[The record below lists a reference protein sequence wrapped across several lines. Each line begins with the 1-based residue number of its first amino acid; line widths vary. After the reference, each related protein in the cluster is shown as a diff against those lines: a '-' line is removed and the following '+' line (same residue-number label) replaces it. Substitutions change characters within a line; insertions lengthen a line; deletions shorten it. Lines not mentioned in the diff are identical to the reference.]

1 MSNKYYIEDEIIE
14 KIILSNKYF
23 NNIYPKNEYE
33 KTFAEMLKI
42 ELTKLFIIFIK
53 YFKGKFNIFDYNT
66 FKKYF
71 IEMKNKSLLS
81 IDEIESFEYF
91 IESLSKEED
100 QEYIF
105 SYIMKAPIRCVTNN
119 TKDIYQ
125 QIVKFEEEINNA
137 EILENF

>member
-1 MSNKYYIEDEIIE
+1 MSNKYYIESEILE

-23 NNIYPKNEYE
+23 NNIYPKNKDE
-33 KTFAEMLKI
+33 KTISEILTI
-42 ELTKLFIIFIK
+42 ELTKLLIIFTK
-53 YFKGKFNIFDYNT
+53 YFKGKLNIFDYNT
-66 FKKYF
+66 FKKCF
-71 IEMKNKSLLS
+71 MEMKNKSLLS
-81 IDEIESFEYF
+81 IDEIESFEHF

-125 QIVKFEEEINNA
+125 QIVRFEEEINNT